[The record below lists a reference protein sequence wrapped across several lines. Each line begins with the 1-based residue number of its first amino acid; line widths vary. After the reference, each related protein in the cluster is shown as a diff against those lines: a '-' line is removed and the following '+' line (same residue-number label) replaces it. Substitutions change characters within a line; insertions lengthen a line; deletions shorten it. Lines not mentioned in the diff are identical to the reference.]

1 MLSSK
6 GSQSNKRILGENN
19 NKMGIVMSNVLVGRQ
34 ASHANMRFI
43 KRGGEFTYHMV
54 VWTEERSPAIN
65 A

>member
-43 KRGGEFTYHMV
+43 KRGGFTYHMV
-54 VWTEERSPAIN
+54 VWTEERSPPIKA
-65 A
+65 